1 MMLRHYQ
8 HCVSVACNYSTHD
21 IMHHAVL
28 FIQLHC
34 YVICLRCNQTKTMHH
49 TYCQHSRSIKFS
61 IKFNN
66 LHQHKNTYA
75 LQCHRH
81 SPPFKDVWSTQTS
94 FYFLFIEL
102 KQRFYSVLFLHI
114 IMVVCVVC
122 PLFVPFQCYL
132 LLVLC
137 RPYGE
142 QKYISIRFSQV
153 Q

>member
-94 FYFLFIEL
+94 FYFFIYRVKTKVL
-102 KQRFYSVLFLHI
+102 LSSVSAYYYGCMCSVSL
-114 IMVVCVVC
+114 VC
-122 PLFVPFQCYL
+122 PFSML
-132 LLVLC
+132 LA
-137 RPYGE
+137 
-142 QKYISIRFSQV
+142 FSFMPPLWRTKIY
-153 Q
+153 

>member
-1 MMLRHYQ
+1 MPFNVTDTVH
-8 HCVSVACNYSTHD
+8 
-21 IMHHAVL
+21 
-28 FIQLHC
+28 
-34 YVICLRCNQTKTMHH
+34 
-49 TYCQHSRSIKFS
+49 HSRMYGLPKQVFI
-61 IKFNN
+61 
-66 LHQHKNTYA
+66 
-75 LQCHRH
+75 
-81 SPPFKDVWSTQTS
+81 
-94 FYFLFIEL
+94 FLFIEL

-142 QKYISIRFSQV
+142 QKYISIRFLQV